1 MSARQP
7 CPPAPGP
14 LEAFAAQFDSLFGS
28 LGRRRSFRHYLSGL
42 LAPRDR
48 NKTLTA
54 LADAEPVAQAQ
65 SPEVQRLQYF
75 LSEADWSAEAL
86 NARRVALLQSEAATA
101 AHSGGV
107 LVVDDTGDKKDG
119 TATAHVAR
127 QYLGSLGKIDNGIVA
142 VTTLWSDGRV
152 HYPLHFAPYTPASRF
167 PGGTN
172 DPRFRTKPQ
181 IAIDLIERARAAGI
195 PFRAV
200 VIDCFYGD
208 NPELEG
214 RLAQRKIP
222 YVLAHRGT
230 GSQGWARAEE
240 AHSFAE
246 AVSDLPRAAWQRIR
260 RRFHDGHRE
269 SWWMAELAFLRF
281 GPRKAARALCATT
294 DRRRL
299 PSQTTWYLSSNLKGA
314 SLEEIT
320 QLYAWRNWT
329 EQGYKCVKGELGWA
343 DFQVRGDT
351 AIRRHWALVCAAF
364 SFCWWQAAREGRLA
378 APATPRPARTESKPA
393 RAGRAGAG
401 KKYPPQTTSLLA
413 AGAASR
419 ASLAGAFPL
428 AHALLECLGAGAATT
443 WARSAARGRRIRS
456 ADQCLSPELTNYR

>member
-28 LGRRRSFRHYLSGL
+28 LGQRRSFRHYLSGL

-54 LADAEPVAQAQ
+54 LAGAEPVTQAQ

-75 LSEADWSAEAL
+75 LSEADWNAEAL
-86 NARRVALLQSEAATA
+86 NARRLALLQSEAATA
-101 AHSGGV
+101 AHRGGV
-107 LVVDDTGDKKDG
+107 LVLDDTGDKKDG
-119 TATAHVAR
+119 TATEHVGR

-142 VTTLWSDGRV
+142 VTTLWTDGRV

-167 PGGTN
+167 RGGTN

-181 IAIDLIERARAAGI
+181 IAIDLIEQARAADI

-200 VIDCFYGD
+200 VVDCFYGD

-214 RLAQRKIP
+214 QLTQRKIP

-230 GSQGWARAEE
+230 CSQGWARAEE

-269 SWWMAELAFLRF
+269 SWWVAELAFLRF
-281 GPRKAARALCATT
+281 GPRKTVRALCATT
-294 DRRRL
+294 DRRGL
-299 PSQTTWYLSSNLKGA
+299 PSQTTWYLSSNLKGS

-329 EQGYKCVKGELGWA
+329 EQGYKYVKDELGWA

-364 SFCWWQAAREGRLA
+364 SFCWWQAARDGRLTA
-378 APATPRPARTESKPA
+378 PRPARTESKPA

-401 KKYPPQTTSLLA
+401 EKYPPQTPSLLA
-413 AGAASR
+413 EGAASR
-419 ASLAGAFPL
+419 ASLAGTFPL
-428 AHALLECLGAGAATT
+428 AHALLEGLGAGATT
-443 WARSAARGRRIRS
+443 ARARNAA
-456 ADQCLSPELTNYR
+456 

>member
-1 MSARQP
+1 MTARQP

-14 LEAFAAQFDSLFGS
+14 LEAFAAQFDALFGS
-28 LGRRRSFRHYLSGL
+28 LGQRRSFRHYLSGL

-54 LADAEPVAQAQ
+54 LAGAEPVVQAQ

-75 LSEADWSAEAL
+75 LSEAEWSAEAL
-86 NARRVALLQSEAATA
+86 NARRLELLQSEAATV

-107 LVVDDTGDKKDG
+107 LVLDDTGDRKDG
-119 TATAHVAR
+119 TATEHVGR
-127 QYLGSLGKIDNGIVA
+127 QYLGALGKIDNGIVA
-142 VTTLWSDGRV
+142 VTTLWTDGRV

-167 PGGTN
+167 RGGTD

-181 IAIDLIERARAAGI
+181 IAVDLIEQARAAGI

-200 VIDCFYGD
+200 VVDCFYGD

-214 RLAQRKIP
+214 RLTQRKIP

-230 GSQGWARAEE
+230 WSQGWARAEA
-240 AHSFAE
+240 AHSFEE
-246 AVSDLPRAAWQRIR
+246 AVSDLPRAAWQRVR

-269 SWWMAELAFLRF
+269 SWWVAELAFLRF
-281 GPRKAARALCATT
+281 GPRKAVRALCVTT

-299 PSQTTWYLSSNLKGA
+299 PAQTTWYLSSNLKGS
-314 SLEEIT
+314 SLEAIT

-329 EQGYKCVKGELGWA
+329 EQGYKQVKGELGWA

-364 SFCWWQAAREGRLA
+364 GFCWWQAGREGRLA
-378 APATPRPARTESKPA
+378 APAAPRPACTKSKPA

-401 KKYPPQTTSLLA
+401 EKYPPPTTSLLA
-413 AGAASR
+413 EGAACG
-419 ASLAGAFPL
+419 ASLAGSLPL
-428 AHALLECLGAGAATT
+428 AHALLECLGAGAATAG
-443 WARSAARGRRIRS
+443 ARSAA
-456 ADQCLSPELTNYR
+456 

>member
-1 MSARQP
+1 MTARQP

-14 LEAFAAQFDSLFGS
+14 LEGFAAQFDALFGS
-28 LGRRRSFRHYLSGL
+28 LGQRRSFRHYLSGL

-54 LADAEPVAQAQ
+54 LAGAEPVVQAQ

-75 LSEADWSAEAL
+75 LSEAEWSAEAL
-86 NARRVALLQSEAATA
+86 NARRLELLQSEAATV

-107 LVVDDTGDKKDG
+107 LVLDDTGDRKDG
-119 TATAHVAR
+119 TATEHVGR
-127 QYLGSLGKIDNGIVA
+127 QYLGALGKIDNGIVA
-142 VTTLWSDGRV
+142 VTTLWTDGRV
-152 HYPLHFAPYTPASRF
+152 HYPLPFAPYTPASRF
-167 PGGTN
+167 RGGTD

-181 IAIDLIERARAAGI
+181 IAVDLIEQARAAGI

-200 VIDCFYGD
+200 VVDCFYGD

-214 RLAQRKIP
+214 RLTQRKIP

-230 GSQGWARAEE
+230 WSQGWARAEA
-240 AHSFAE
+240 AHSFEE
-246 AVSDLPRAAWQRIR
+246 AVSDLPRAAWQRVR

-269 SWWMAELAFLRF
+269 SWWVAELAFLRF
-281 GPRKAARALCATT
+281 GPRKAVRALCVTT

-299 PSQTTWYLSSNLKGA
+299 PAQTTWYLSSNLKGS
-314 SLEEIT
+314 SLEAIT

-329 EQGYKCVKGELGWA
+329 EQGYKQVKGELGWA

-364 SFCWWQAAREGRLA
+364 GFCWWQAGREGRLA
-378 APATPRPARTESKPA
+378 APAAPRPACTKSKPA

-401 KKYPPQTTSLLA
+401 EKYPPPTTSLLA
-413 AGAASR
+413 EGAACG
-419 ASLAGAFPL
+419 ASLAGSLPL
-428 AHALLECLGAGAATT
+428 AHALLECLGAGAATAG
-443 WARSAARGRRIRS
+443 ARSAA
-456 ADQCLSPELTNYR
+456 

>member
-1 MSARQP
+1 MTARQP

-14 LEAFAAQFDSLFGS
+14 LEAFAAGLDSLFGS
-28 LGRRRSFRHYLSGL
+28 LGQRRGFRGYLSGL

-54 LADAEPVAQAQ
+54 LAGAEPLVQAQ

-75 LSEADWSAEAL
+75 LSEAEWSAEVL
-86 NARRVALLQSEAATA
+86 NARRLALLQAEPATA

-107 LVVDDTGDKKDG
+107 LVLDDTGDRKDG
-119 TATAHVAR
+119 TATAHVGR
-127 QYLGSLGKIDNGIVA
+127 QYLGSVGKTDNGIVA
-142 VTTLWSDGRV
+142 VTTLWTDGRV
-152 HYPLHFAPYTPASRF
+152 HYPLHVAPYTPAARF
-167 PGGTN
+167 AAGKN
-172 DPRFRTKPQ
+172 DRRFRTKPR
-181 IAIDLIERARAAGI
+181 IAMALIEQARAADI

-200 VIDCFYGD
+200 VADCFYGD
-208 NPELEG
+208 NNELEG
-214 RLAQRKIP
+214 LLTQRKIP

-230 GSQGWARAEE
+230 GGLGWAPAEE

-246 AVSDLPRAAWQRIR
+246 ALRDPPRTAWQRLK
-260 RRFHDGHRE
+260 RRFRDGHDE
-269 SWWMAELAFLRF
+269 TWWAAELAFLQF
-281 GPRKAARALCATT
+281 GPRRTVRAFCITT

-314 SLEEIT
+314 PLEEIT

-329 EQGYKCVKGELGWA
+329 EDGYKRVKGELGWA

-378 APATPRPARTESKPA
+378 APRPVGGGSKPA
-393 RAGRAGAG
+393 RAGRRAGPG
-401 KKYPPQTTSLLA
+401 EKWPPGEAPLLA
-413 AGAASR
+413 GGAASG
-419 ASLAGAFPL
+419 ASLAGTFPL
-428 AHALLECLGAGAATT
+428 AHALLEGLGTSAATT
-443 WARSAARGRRIRS
+443 RARSAA
-456 ADQCLSPELTNYR
+456 

>member
-1 MSARQP
+1 MTARQP

-14 LEAFAAQFDSLFGS
+14 LEAFAVQFDPLFGS
-28 LGRRRSFRHYLSGL
+28 LGQRRSFRHYLSGL

-54 LADAEPVAQAQ
+54 LAGAEPVVQAQ

-86 NARRVALLQSEAATA
+86 NARRLALLQSEAATA
-101 AHSGGV
+101 AHRGGV
-107 LVVDDTGDKKDG
+107 LVLDDTGDRKDG
-119 TATAHVAR
+119 TATAHVGR
-127 QYLGSLGKIDNGIVA
+127 QYLGSVGKIDNGMVA
-142 VTTLWSDGRV
+142 VTSLWTDGRV
-152 HYPLHFAPYTPASRF
+152 HYPLHVAPYTPASRF
-167 PGGTN
+167 AAGAK

-181 IAIDLIERARAAGI
+181 IALDLIEQARAANI

-214 RLAQRKIP
+214 QLTQRKIP
-222 YVLAHRGT
+222 YVLAHRGSW
-230 GSQGWARAEE
+230 SQGWARAEE

-246 AVSDLPRAAWQRIR
+246 AVQDLRPAAWQQIK
-260 RRFHDGHRE
+260 RRFQDGHRE
-269 SWWMAELAFLRF
+269 SWWAAELAFLHF
-281 GPRKAARALCATT
+281 GPRKAVRALCVTT

-299 PSQTTWYLSSNLKGA
+299 PAQTTWYLTSNLKGS
-314 SLEEIT
+314 SLEEII

-329 EQGYKCVKGELGWA
+329 EQGYKYVKGELGWA

-351 AIRRHWALVCAAF
+351 AIRRHWVLVCAAF

-378 APATPRPARTESKPA
+378 GPHPVRTGSKPA

-401 KKYPPQTTSLLA
+401 KNIRPQPPLSWPKALRAVRAWLA
-413 AGAASR
+413 PFHWLTRCWKAWAPAPPPPE
-419 ASLAGAFPL
+419 LAT
-428 AHALLECLGAGAATT
+428 LLEAVGSGVPINLY
-443 WARSAARGRRIRS
+443 
-456 ADQCLSPELTNYR
+456 LPN